1 MCVCVCVYVVTMYLY
16 MCVCLSCLGVQQKIR
31 RDREKREE
39 RRMGGKQ
46 QVAKGKL
53 RDMYVRFPYLPS
65 PPPLIYHPPSV
76 AIVPGSSI
84 TRE

>member
-1 MCVCVCVYVVTMYLY
+1 MY
-16 MCVCLSCLGVQQKIR
+16 GVGGKEYINHHAEYESSFQLVDTSRIQRPMHQKARAKFNQQKIR

-53 RDMYVRFPYLPS
+53 RDM
-65 PPPLIYHPPSV
+65 
-76 AIVPGSSI
+76 
-84 TRE
+84 